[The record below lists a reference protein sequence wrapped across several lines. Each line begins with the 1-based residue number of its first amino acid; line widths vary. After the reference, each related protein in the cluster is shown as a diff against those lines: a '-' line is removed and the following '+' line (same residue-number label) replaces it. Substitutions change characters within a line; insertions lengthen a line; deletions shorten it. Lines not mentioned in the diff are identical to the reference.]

1 MITEL
6 QLDMLGRNPQTIVIQ
21 SLFPNILYNICV
33 YTQNLF
39 ALQQLP
45 PSPSQRQFKS
55 ALAVMV
61 LLGAG
66 WVFGFLLIIEEVNTA
81 PLRWL
86 FIIVNCSQVKG
97 IVILIRRDKSR
108 PRLQMFNFFDSMIS
122 ALLLYKPFTIY
133 GLLNQTNKQ
142 ILGSPN
148 LLQTNKQLLG
158 STTLLQ
164 LDKQTSCWNP
174 LPFFKQTNKFLG
186 SQPS

>member
-1 MITEL
+1 
-6 QLDMLGRNPQTIVIQ
+6 
-21 SLFPNILYNICV
+21 
-33 YTQNLF
+33 
-39 ALQQLP
+39 
-45 PSPSQRQFKS
+45 
-55 ALAVMV
+55 
-61 LLGAG
+61 
-66 WVFGFLLIIEEVNTA
+66 
-81 PLRWL
+81 
-86 FIIVNCSQVKG
+86 
-97 IVILIRRDKSR
+97 
-108 PRLQMFNFFDSMIS
+108 MFNFFDSMIS

-186 SQPS
+186 SQPSWDKQIFARIPFPSSTQTKNCWDLLPYPSLNKQTIFGNPLPFFKQTNKFLGSQPSWDKQIFARIPFPSSTQTKNCWDLLPYPS

>member
-1 MITEL
+1 
-6 QLDMLGRNPQTIVIQ
+6 
-21 SLFPNILYNICV
+21 
-33 YTQNLF
+33 
-39 ALQQLP
+39 
-45 PSPSQRQFKS
+45 
-55 ALAVMV
+55 
-61 LLGAG
+61 
-66 WVFGFLLIIEEVNTA
+66 
-81 PLRWL
+81 
-86 FIIVNCSQVKG
+86 
-97 IVILIRRDKSR
+97 
-108 PRLQMFNFFDSMIS
+108 MFNFFDSMIS

-186 SQPS
+186 SQPSSDKQIIAGTPFPSSTQTKNCWDLLPYPSLNKQTIFGNPLPFFKQTNKFLGSQPS